1 MIGAMDFPLHDLV
14 GLRDRAVDAIH
25 QHSSLQPSVAIIL
38 GSGLG
43 ELANEID
50 VETAIDYAKIPG
62 FVGSTAPGHTGRLL
76 LGRLAGKNI
85 VAMQGRNH
93 LYEGLS
99 AAQVAFPVRVMHA
112 LGAHSL
118 IVSNACG
125 GLNKDF
131 QAGDLMLQVDF
142 MNFTSD
148 NALIGPNDPALG
160 SRFPVMFDCY
170 DETYLNLARKV
181 AKDQGI
187 TLQEG
192 VYLAFSGPTYAT
204 RAELRYY
211 QHVGVDAVG
220 MSTVHEVAVAR
231 HEGMRVLG
239 ISSVTDLAR
248 PDSHEHATG
257 DDVVAMAKQIGPRF
271 RALVTGVLADM
282 PD

>member
-1 MIGAMDFPLHDLV
+1 MIIVMDFPLHDLV
-14 GLRDRAVDAIH
+14 GLRNRATDAIRK
-25 QHSSLQPSVAIIL
+25 HSNIQASIAIIL

-50 VETAIDYAKIPG
+50 IDAAIDYADIPG
-62 FVGSTAPGHTGRLL
+62 FVGSTAPGHSGRLL
-76 LGRLAGKNI
+76 LGSLAGKKV
-85 VAMQGRNH
+85 VAMQGRSH
-93 LYEGLS
+93 LYEGLT

-125 GLNKDF
+125 GLNTTF

-142 MNFTSD
+142 INMTSD

-170 DETYLNLARKV
+170 DATYLKLARKV
-181 AKDQGI
+181 AQDQGI
-187 TLQEG
+187 TLREG

-204 RAELRYY
+204 RAELRFY
-211 QHVGVDAVG
+211 QRMGVDAVG

-239 ISSVTDLAR
+239 ISSVTDLAQ

-271 RALVTGVLADM
+271 RALVKGVLADM

>member
-1 MIGAMDFPLHDLV
+1 MDFPLHDLV
-14 GLRDRAVDAIH
+14 GLRDRATEAIRAR
-25 QHSSLQPSVAIIL
+25 SSLQPSVAIIL

-43 ELANEID
+43 ELADDID
-50 VETAIDYAKIPG
+50 VETTINYADIPG

-76 LGRLAGKNI
+76 LGQLAGKNV
-85 VAMQGRNH
+85 VAMQGRSH

-125 GLNKDF
+125 GLNKNF
-131 QAGDLMLQVDF
+131 QAGDLMLQLDF
-142 MNFTSD
+142 MNMTSD
-148 NALIGPNDPALG
+148 NALIGPNDAALG
-160 SRFPVMFDCY
+160 PRFPVMFDCY
-170 DETYLNLARKV
+170 DETYMELARSV

-204 RAELRYY
+204 RAELRFY
-211 QHVGVDAVG
+211 QRMGVDAVG

-239 ISSVTDLAR
+239 ISSVTDLAN
-248 PDSHEHATG
+248 PDGHEHATG

-271 RALVTGVLADM
+271 RALVKGVLAGI

>member
-1 MIGAMDFPLHDLV
+1 MIDIMDFPLHDLV
-14 GLRDRAVDAIH
+14 GLRDRAVDAIR
-25 QHSSLQPSVAIIL
+25 QRSDQQPSIAIIL

-43 ELANEID
+43 ELADDID
-50 VETAIDYAKIPG
+50 INTAIDYADIPG

-76 LGRLAGKNI
+76 LGNLAGKSV
-85 VAMQGRNH
+85 VAMQGRSH

-125 GLNKDF
+125 GLNPTF

-142 MNFTSD
+142 VNMTSD
-148 NALIGPNDPALG
+148 NALIGPNDPTLG

-170 DETYLNLARKV
+170 DEPYLKLARKV
-181 AKDQGI
+181 AQEQSIDLK
-187 TLQEG
+187 EG

-211 QHVGVDAVG
+211 QCTGVDAVG

-271 RALVTGVLADM
+271 RALVKGILADM
-282 PD
+282 PA